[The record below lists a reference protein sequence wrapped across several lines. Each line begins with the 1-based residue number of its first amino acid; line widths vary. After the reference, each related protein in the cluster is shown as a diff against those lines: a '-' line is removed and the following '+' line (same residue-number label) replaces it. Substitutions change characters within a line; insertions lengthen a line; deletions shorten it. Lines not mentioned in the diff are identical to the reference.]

1 MGKYPFMKVANDYLR
16 SMKGVLAESTWIEA
30 ERRLRRMSKDF
41 IALKESGAIK
51 NITPYKISDKDILAY
66 LRLLRARGLHDS
78 GICHNVDTLSNILH
92 FIGNASME
100 KARMKH
106 AQHFPKRGAKHYD
119 PIPTDGRQKI
129 IECAN
134 KVSDNDWSLMVAYGL
149 TVTAICTGLRP
160 KELRLANV
168 CDLDLKRGT
177 LHTDH
182 VKGEGSYGTAR
193 DTAIQPDG
201 IPFLKR
207 YVKARNEKLAI
218 EYLTNVEALFPA
230 IQDIQKSGDGYFASN
245 SLTKLR
251 ARVTEDSGIIF
262 DLRACRR
269 TFGQE
274 NVNMGVPLD
283 AVSRMMGHSSTKTT
297 EKYYCRKTNDSAILE
312 AQKIYANASKPQE
325 IARCQEPNY
334 TPSEKKSWLP
344 GYC

>member
-1 MGKYPFMKVANDYLR
+1 MGKYPFMRVANDYLR
-16 SMKGVLAESTWIEA
+16 SMKGVLAESTWIET

-41 IALKESGAIK
+41 TVLKESGAIK
-51 NITPYKISDKDILAY
+51 NITPYKITDKDILAY
-66 LRLLRARGLHDS
+66 LRMLRARGLHDS
-78 GICHNVDTLSNILH
+78 GICHNVDTLSNVMH
-92 FIGNASME
+92 FIGNAAME
-100 KARMKH
+100 KAKTKH
-106 AQHFPKRGAKHYD
+106 PQHFPKRGSRHYD
-119 PIPTDGRQKI
+119 PIPTDGRKKI
-129 IECAN
+129 MECAN
-134 KVSDNDWSLMVAYGL
+134 TVSDKDWNLMVAYGL

-160 KELRLANV
+160 KELRMANIS
-168 CDLDLKRGT
+168 DLDLKRGT

-207 YVKARNEKLAI
+207 YIKARNEKLVNQYI
-218 EYLTNVEALFPA
+218 TNVEALFPA
-230 IQDIQKSGDGYFASN
+230 LQDIQKGGDGYFASN

-251 ARVTEDSGIIF
+251 SRVTEDSGITF

-283 AVSRMMGHSSTKTT
+283 AVSRMMGHSNTKTT
-297 EKYYCRKTNDSAILE
+297 EKYYCRKTNDTAILE
-312 AQKIYANASKPQE
+312 AQQIYAKLTKPQE
-325 IARCQEPNY
+325 VAGRQEPIR
-334 TPSEKKSWLP
+334 TPSEKFSCLT